1 MRTFEEYLIYQ
12 GRNIATMDE
21 EALKTWRDLYEEAC
35 EMQRQRPIL
44 KPHVR
49 GNSNDLLYAVAV
61 QDDPNLWLVL
71 WVKRSLK
78 GDYFVFLALND
89 SKWDPHTSYHRDGGF
104 HHKSYDQKVITSRKQ
119 IPNAGFQGTEQMLIR
134 PFELEMI
141 RAAKVLC
148 NPSQFTGVF
157 EIPGDLIRQRGCGV
171 AIDLTEG
178 NEPPLAQPRAE
189 IIKQMRFS
197 HAVPEV
203 LLTLWRQELGFNERA
218 FVRGQQH
225 HL

>member
-12 GRNIATMDE
+12 RQNIATMDE
-21 EALKTWRDLYEEAC
+21 ESLKKWRDHYEKVC
-35 EMQRQRPIL
+35 ESQRQRPFL
-44 KPHVR
+44 TPKFRVK
-49 GNSNDLLYAVAV
+49 SNEFLYAVAV
-61 QDDPNLWLVL
+61 RDDPYLWLVL
-71 WVKRSLK
+71 WVRRSVK
-78 GDYFVFLALND
+78 GEYFVFLPLND
-89 SKWDPHTSYHRDGGF
+89 PDWDPHTSYHRDGLL
-104 HHKSYDQKVITSRKQ
+104 HHKSYDKKLFVSKKQ
-119 IPNAGFQGTEQMLIR
+119 LPDARFRGTEQMLIR

-178 NEPPLAQPRAE
+178 NGPPLAQPRAE

-203 LLTLWRQELGFNERA
+203 LLTLWRQELGE
-218 FVRGQQH
+218 
-225 HL
+225 